1 MAVEHLVALAASP
14 VFFDE
19 GVDRPQITHVSG
31 TVPGRNGSLKAGTLS
46 TA

>member
-1 MAVEHLVALAASP
+1 MEYFVALAASP

-19 GVDRPQITHVSG
+19 GVDRPQISHVSG
-31 TVPGRNGSLKAGTLS
+31 TVTDRNGSLKAGTLS

>member
-1 MAVEHLVALAASP
+1 MEHFVALAASP

-19 GVDRPQITHVSG
+19 GVDRPQIAHVSG
-31 TVPGRNGSLKAGTLS
+31 TVPDLNGSLKAGTLS